1 MASLTASGIRRR
13 RDLNALTVKA
23 TAYGLV
29 GLLAIWLIANLLK
42 SPATFATVFLDG
54 LRMGSLY
61 ALIALGY
68 TMVYGIIQ
76 LINFAH
82 GDLFMLG
89 TIFSGTSIAFLF
101 GKFGVTVGEF
111 GTAASPPVIIGVV
124 SLLLT
129 LVGAMVF
136 CGGLNYT
143 IERLAYRRLRT
154 APKLAPLI
162 TAVGMSFVL
171 QFFGLMWNGSGPQ
184 GWTPVMPRASWQIGD
199 VVIKQNTVIILA
211 LTLPLLIALTYLVSK
226 TRQGKAMRATAQDQ
240 DAARL
245 MGINVNRTIS
255 FTFVLGGALAGAA
268 GLMYQQMIATTS
280 FDLGFRMGL
289 IAFTAAVL
297 GGIGNLSGAVLG
309 GILIGLISELN
320 AGLPYGFG
328 QRWGQTVVFT
338 ILILLMV
345 FKPEGLLGKPTT
357 EKV

>member
-1 MASLTASGIRRR
+1 MTTA
-13 RDLNALTVKA
+13 VA
-23 TAYGLV
+23 TAAKPRKRRKGQLTNSIGLGLV
-29 GLLAIWLIANLLK
+29 ALLAVWLIANLIKNPSL
-42 SPATFATVFLDG
+42 FATVFLDG

-89 TIFSGTSIAFLF
+89 SIFAGTSIAAIFKIA
-101 GKFGVTVGEF
+101 GQSVGEF
-111 GTAASPPVIIGVV
+111 GTPTAPSLFLGVAALIIA
-124 SLLLT
+124 
-129 LVGAMVF
+129 LVLGMIF
-136 CGGLNYT
+136 CGAINVA
-143 IERLAYRRLRT
+143 IEYFAYRRLRT

-171 QFFGLMWNGSGPQ
+171 QFIGLKWNGSGPQ
-184 GWTPVMPRASWQIGD
+184 GWIPVMPRTNFHVGD
-199 VVIKQNTVIILA
+199 VVIQYSTIII
-211 LTLPLLIALTYLVSK
+211 IALTVPLLLMLTFLVNK

-255 FTFVLGGALAGAA
+255 FTFLLGGALAGAA
-268 GLMYQQMIATTS
+268 GLMYQQMVTTTT

-297 GGIGNLSGAVLG
+297 GGIGNLNGAVLG

-328 QRWGQTVVFT
+328 MRWGQSVVFT

-345 FKPEGLLGKPTT
+345 FKPEGLLGKPAT